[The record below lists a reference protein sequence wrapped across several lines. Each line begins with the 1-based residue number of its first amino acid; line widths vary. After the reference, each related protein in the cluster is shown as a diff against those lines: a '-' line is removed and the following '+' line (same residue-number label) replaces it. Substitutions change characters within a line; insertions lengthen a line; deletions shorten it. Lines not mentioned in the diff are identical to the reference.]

1 MILVIEI
8 KDISF
13 SYKKGKN
20 ILNNININIEDG
32 EVVAIVG
39 DNGAGKST
47 LGRII
52 AGIIKPQKGNII
64 IDNVDIRK
72 NEISKKNVGIVFQN
86 PENQI
91 IFNNIYDEIMFSL
104 KDLSKEEIKTRIEQ
118 ALEKVE
124 MLEYINQDLYELS
137 LGQKQRIVIAE
148 VLARKPKY
156 IIFDEPTTMID
167 SEGKDKIYKIIKE
180 LKKEGYTIIYI
191 TNLAEE
197 ILLADRI
204 LILENGT
211 ITDEIKKEELIE
223 KAETL
228 SKHNIKIP
236 MIVEVA
242 RRLNILNL
250 KDYTIEEL
258 VKAIQG
264 VKQMK
269 DFFTFIIF

>member
-1 MILVIEI
+1 MIEI

-13 SYKKGKN
+13 SYKKRKN

-228 SKHNIKIP
+228 SRHNIKIP

-264 VKQMK
+264 VK
-269 DFFTFIIF
+269 